1 MVDSARACAA
11 TRHHGILTANLT
23 GPFEAGL
30 ICQSVLQPEVS
41 EQMIGAHRLKT
52 RTGSGIYQT
61 GRERVVQ
68 ILETALDI
76 IIENG
81 YQALTLREVARRCE
95 IQIGAVSYYYK
106 SRNDL
111 LQDVINMVLVPYADN
126 IAAILGEPG
135 LSAEQKLERFIRMLL
150 DDIQTKRTTRFFPH
164 LWALSNHDPFVAK
177 AVDSIYLLE
186 RQTLKQLIAEMNPT
200 LAEQERD
207 VLAVYIGAS
216 VAGSI
221 MFIGCGKPWASEL
234 PLYSAI
240 TCQALVAL
248 TKSVTPEQ
256 LAAFG
261 WRREDLKQ
269 PWKTPTLL
277 TDEEYRWLF
286 EREATGGDQSDL
298 ATTPPRKSRRAP
310 KIKSAA

>member
-1 MVDSARACAA
+1 MF
-11 TRHHGILTANLT
+11 GAN
-23 GPFEAGL
+23 
-30 ICQSVLQPEVS
+30 
-41 EQMIGAHRLKT
+41 RLRT

-76 IIENG
+76 IVESG

-106 SRNDL
+106 SRTDL

-126 IAAILGEPG
+126 IVAILREPG
-135 LSAEQKLERFIRMLL
+135 LSAEQKLERLIRFLL
-150 DDIQTKRTTRFFPH
+150 DDIQTRRTTRLFPH

-186 RQTLKQLIAEMNPT
+186 RQSLKKLIAEMNPS
-200 LAEQERD
+200 LADQERD
-207 VLAVYIGAS
+207 ALAVYISAS
-216 VAGSI
+216 VAGST
-221 MFIGCGKPWASEL
+221 MFVGCEKPWASQL

-240 TCQALVAL
+240 TCHALVTLA
-248 TKSVTPEQ
+248 KSVTPEQ
-256 LAAFG
+256 LASFG
-261 WRREDLKQ
+261 WRQEDLQQ

-277 TDEEYRWLF
+277 TDEEYQLLF
-286 EREATGGDQSDL
+286 ERDAERGRAETADADAGEQSDQVV
-298 ATTPPRKSRRAP
+298 PPRKNRRAP
-310 KIKSAA
+310 PLKSQA

>member
-1 MVDSARACAA
+1 
-11 TRHHGILTANLT
+11 
-23 GPFEAGL
+23 
-30 ICQSVLQPEVS
+30 
-41 EQMIGAHRLKT
+41 MIGAHRLRT

-106 SRNDL
+106 SRADL
-111 LQDVINMVLVPYADN
+111 LQDVINLVLVPYSDN
-126 IAAILGEPG
+126 ITAILHTPD
-135 LSAEQKLERFIRMLL
+135 LSPEQKLERFIRFLL

-186 RQTLKQLIAEMNPT
+186 RQSLKKLIGEMNPT

-221 MFIGCGKPWASEL
+221 MFIGHDKPWASEL
-234 PLYSAI
+234 PLYSAL
-240 TCQALVAL
+240 TCHALVAL

-277 TDEEYRWLF
+277 TDEEFRWLF
-286 EREATGGDQSDL
+286 DRDAHGTSQPVAEA
-298 ATTPPRKSRRAP
+298 APPRKNRRRPSVKTPA
-310 KIKSAA
+310 